1 MMHRGRL
8 LHGSGAIPFCTK
20 GTKNMRSEQE
30 MMTMILDTA
39 RADERIRA
47 VGMNGSRTNP
57 DAPRDIFQDYDIV
70 YFVTDMQPFLAHP
83 SWVDCFGKRLIMQ
96 MPEGMSLFPPQL
108 GGRFSYLMQFE
119 DGNRIDLTLAPLSD
133 IAQYTH
139 EDSLTKIL
147 LDKDGRFPVLPP
159 PDDRDYHV
167 KRPDE
172 ACFQDCCCEFLWTAC
187 YVAKGIWRDEFLYA
201 AYHLDRCVREML
213 LLMLSWQ
220 VGTQTA
226 FDVSTGKC
234 GKYLKRYLPDETMQ
248 RLKQTYRC
256 GTGQELW
263 QALYLC
269 MELFRESGSCTA
281 KALGYRFPSEDW
293 ERIMKYLQAVER
305 LPRDAK
311 SF

>member
-1 MMHRGRL
+1 M
-8 LHGSGAIPFCTK
+8 
-20 GTKNMRSEQE
+20 
-30 MMTMILDTA
+30 
-39 RADERIRA
+39 
-47 VGMNGSRTNP
+47 
-57 DAPRDIFQDYDIV
+57 
-70 YFVTDMQPFLAHP
+70 
-83 SWVDCFGKRLIMQ
+83 
-96 MPEGMSLFPPQL
+96 
-108 GGRFSYLMQFE
+108 
-119 DGNRIDLTLAPLSD
+119 
-133 IAQYTH
+133 
-139 EDSLTKIL
+139 
-147 LDKDGRFPVLPP
+147 
-159 PDDRDYHV
+159 
-167 KRPDE
+167 
-172 ACFQDCCCEFLWTAC
+172 
-187 YVAKGIWRDEFLYA
+187 
-201 AYHLDRCVREML
+201 REML